1 MEKVMDF
8 IEAVRLVEKAMSDH
22 TLLTGQE
29 AMRINEATAIL
40 AKEYLAV
47 RDRIAAA

>member
-1 MEKVMDF
+1 MDF
-8 IEAVRLVEKAMSDH
+8 VDAVRLVEKAMSDH
-22 TLLTGQE
+22 TRLTGEE
-29 AMRINEATAIL
+29 AMRVNEATAIL